1 MKKLFPI
8 KANVGDD
15 GAPGVL
21 AFAVEKEVGVIDI
34 TGPIGGDDAEV
45 VRFADKVSDM
55 LAAGV
60 TTLRVRIMSP
70 GGCVFTAMGFYDI
83 LRGAHEK
90 GCQIRVEIIGLAA
103 SAATVVML
111 AGDSIAM
118 SENARLMIHQPST
131 TIWGNVSELRISL
144 KLLEDVW
151 ARMVE
156 LYTGRTGQTPEAFA
170 AEHERDRYY
179 TAQEAL
185 SAGLVDTIAPAL
197 GAPAE
202 PESQPEPEPQPEPAA
217 QSGSWLARMRGI
229 AARLGLMPDAKQPE
243 DFTLAQLRAA
253 ESKQVQLTAELTGLR
268 AMLDEAIAERDAAR
282 MARDEAMADR
292 AAEVEREV
300 AARVAGMGLPS
311 AVELPAGG
319 IPAEGEPVADEP
331 ALESD
336 EKVKSWLAHGTTGLL
351 VRYACQSQAH
361 RAQVLRLRKK

>member
-1 MKKLFPI
+1 MKKQFPI
-8 KANVGDD
+8 HAKLGDD
-15 GAPGVL
+15 GKPGVL

-70 GGCVFTAMGFYDI
+70 GGCVFTAMGIYDI

-90 GCQIRVEIIGLAA
+90 GCQIRVEVIGLAA

-144 KLLEDVW
+144 QLLEDVW

-185 SAGLVDTIAPAL
+185 AAGLVDTIAPAL
-197 GAPAE
+197 GAPSE
-202 PESQPEPEPQPEPAA
+202 PEPQQESQPEPVA
-217 QSGSWLARMRGI
+217 QAGSWLARMRGI
-229 AARLGLMPDAKQPE
+229 AARIGLMPDAKAPE
-243 DFTLAQLRAA
+243 DFTTEQLRAA
-253 ESKQVQLTAELTGLR
+253 EAKQVQLTAELTGLR
-268 AMLDEAIAERDAAR
+268 AMLDLAIAERDAAR
-282 MARDEAMADR
+282 VERDEALADR

-319 IPAEGEPVADEP
+319 LPETGEPVTNAPELEAD
-331 ALESD
+331 D
-336 EKVKSWLAHGTTGLL
+336 KVAGWLAHGTTGLL
-351 VRYACQSQAH
+351 VSYACQSAAH